1 MADDDYEVQNYQ
13 DDLTTDDNKADPI
26 IDEETDDPVEEL
38 GVNRNEFKN
47 ELDKYDFDEAGHGD
61 DDMREEI
68 EDRDQDGDDHNTS
81 NL

>member
-1 MADDDYEVQNYQ
+1 MADDYEVQNYQ